1 MLNIAVITFGNS
13 VYTASI
19 GCSLNRPAKDARF
32 NGGIA
37 LTDRQIAPSD
47 KAPLRLFE
55 EFCAQGT
62 SLLLRPQQRIPLSL
76 DDKMFVLK
84 EGMIAIDAMPAK
96 GKLQV
101 LDFLIAHDAFSSSAI
116 FSTSKVSLRA
126 ITGTA
131 LVAIEPPEYYHAVP
145 TSDYWA
151 FLIEHCVRQLE
162 RVNLHQLMIGRLETE
177 ARVASFVLA
186 LAMRS
191 VRGRSLQGAPQ
202 MTVALPMSRVDI
214 ANYLVINCDT
224 LSRTMMRFCDSGLIE
239 RVGRHVIRI
248 TNFDGLKQ
256 KSPIS
261 PLLSDIFLKKT
272 GEDAIRLQPSAGNN
286 TPQRPAYEQRSRG
299 LPDPEKHP
307 ASLSIAGQRNASR
320 GVL

>member
-1 MLNIAVITFGNS
+1 MALPSKLVWT
-13 VYTASI
+13 
-19 GCSLNRPAKDARF
+19 R
-32 NGGIA
+32 GIA
-37 LTDRQIAPSD
+37 LIDREVASSD

-55 EFCAQGT
+55 AFCAQST
-62 SLLLRPQQRIPLSL
+62 SLSLRPQQRIPLSIS
-76 DDKMFVLK
+76 DKMFVLK

-101 LDFLIAHDAFSSSAI
+101 LDFLIAPDGFSSSAI
-116 FSTSKVSLRA
+116 FSNSKVSLRA
-126 ITGTA
+126 ITSTT
-131 LVAIEPPEYYHAVP
+131 LVAIEPPEYYHDLPA
-145 TSDYWA
+145 SDYWS

-162 RVNLHQLMIGRLETE
+162 RVNMHQLMIGRLETE

-248 TNFDGLKQ
+248 TNFDALKQ

-261 PLLSDIFLKKT
+261 PLLADIFLKKD
-272 GEDAIRLQPSAGNN
+272 GEDDIRFEPSAGRS
-286 TPQRPAYEQRSRG
+286 PLSRPVHDLRGRG
-299 LPDPEKHP
+299 LHEQDKHP
-307 ASLSIAGQRNASR
+307 SSLSIAEQRNASR

>member
-1 MLNIAVITFGNS
+1 
-13 VYTASI
+13 
-19 GCSLNRPAKDARF
+19 
-32 NGGIA
+32 
-37 LTDRQIAPSD
+37 LTNRQITPDD
-47 KAPLRLFE
+47 KAPIRLFE
-55 EFCAQGT
+55 AFCEQGA
-62 SLLLRPQQRIPLSL
+62 SLLLRPQQRIPLSIN
-76 DDKMFVLK
+76 DKMFVVK

-101 LDFLIAHDAFSSSAI
+101 LDFLIANDAFSSSAI

-145 TSDYWA
+145 ASDYWS
-151 FLIEHCVRQLE
+151 FLIEQCVRQLE

-186 LAMRS
+186 LALRS
-191 VRGRSLQGAPQ
+191 VRGRSIQVPPQ

-248 TNFDGLKQ
+248 TDFDGLKQ
-256 KSPIS
+256 KSPIA
-261 PLLSDIFLKKT
+261 PLLSDIFSRKT
-272 GEDAIRLQPSAGNN
+272 DEDEIRFEPSGRS
-286 TPQRPAYEQRSRG
+286 PPPRPAYEKRSCG
-299 LPDPEKHP
+299 LADPDKHP
-307 ASLSIAGQRNASR
+307 ASLSVARHRNASR